1 MFAPDDT
8 PRLIDLQEVSR
19 LTSLRRSAIYER
31 ISQGEFRIVKLGR
44 RSAFIEAEV
53 HAWIREQVAKAHA

>member
-1 MFAPDDT
+1 MVLPDET

-31 ISQGEFRIVKLGR
+31 IAQGEFKVIKLGR